1 LPNSASSGIP
11 QGETARHIRRF
22 LVIGVLSVL
31 CDLGTYALLLRF
43 GLDVSVAKGI
53 SYVAG
58 MVFGF
63 FGNKFW
69 TFESPQKSIAE
80 PILYLVLY
88 AVTMGVNVGINALVL
103 NQLTGTFGPTLAK
116 GVAFLFATGTTTIL
130 NFLGMR
136 LLTFNA
142 GIRAR
147 RELLRIDDEKA
158 Q

>member
-1 LPNSASSGIP
+1 LPNSASTEKP

-31 CDLGTYALLLRF
+31 CDLATYGLLLK
-43 GLDVSVAKGI
+43 LEILVPIAKGV
-53 SYVAG
+53 SYVTG

-63 FGNKFW
+63 YGNKFW

-80 PILYLVLY
+80 PITYLLLY
-88 AVTMGVNVGINALVL
+88 AVTLGVNVGINSFLL
-103 NQLTGTFGPTLAK
+103 GQLSDPIGPTLAK
-116 GVAFLFATGTTTIL
+116 GFAFLVATGTTTIL

-147 RELLRIDDEKA
+147 RELVRAKNEEA
-158 Q
+158 

>member
-1 LPNSASSGIP
+1 MPNSASSEIP

-31 CDLGTYALLLRF
+31 IDRGTYEMLKG
-43 GLDVSVAKGI
+43 GLDVPIAKGI
-53 SYVAG
+53 SYVTG

-69 TFESPQKSIAE
+69 TFQSPRKSAAE
-80 PILYLVLY
+80 PVVFLALY
-88 AVTMGVNVGINALVL
+88 AITMGVNVAINSFFL
-103 NQLTGTFGPTLAK
+103 NELSGRLSPKLAMET
-116 GVAFLFATGTTTIL
+116 AFLFATGTTTIL

-147 RELLRIDDEKA
+147 RELLRIEDEKA

>member
-1 LPNSASSGIP
+1 MPNSASSGIP

-31 CDLGTYALLLRF
+31 CDLATYALLLQF
-43 GLDVSVAKGI
+43 GLNVSLAKGI
-53 SYVAG
+53 SYVVG

-63 FGNKFW
+63 FGNKYW

-88 AVTMGVNVGINALVL
+88 TLTMGVNVAINWLL
-103 NQLTGTFGPTLAK
+103 LKQLSETLGPTLAK
-116 GVAFLFATGTTTIL
+116 GVAFFFATGTTTVL

-147 RELLRIDDEKA
+147 RELLRAENDKA